1 MKSNPNASMSNVYT
15 NCTSCMDCITCKD
28 NMIYAECCSCEDNCE
43 LKTCL
48 CVPIGVVVT
57 IFVMMFVDMT
67 WNPVNYL
74 KYR

>member
-1 MKSNPNASMSNVYT
+1 MNFNPN
-15 NCTSCMDCITCKD
+15 
-28 NMIYAECCSCEDNCE
+28 AECCSCEDNCE

-67 WNPVNYL
+67 WNPVNYV